1 MNEITQEYLKSIL
14 NYDPLTGIF
23 IWINKPS
30 KFNSIKIGDLAGYIN
45 TYTGYHLIRINRFN
59 YPAHRLAWLYMYGS
73 FPLYDIDHI
82 NHNRSDNRI
91 ENLREVTLQENQKNR
106 SKNKNN
112 TSGVTGIYWIESR
125 KRWRVS
131 ISNAG
136 KNNFIGNFKIKED
149 AIEARKQAE
158 IELGY
163 HQNHGL

>member
-1 MNEITQEYLKSIL
+1 MNQTILKEKI
-14 NYDPLTGIF
+14 NYDPITGIF
-23 IWINKPS
+23 KWIIKPS
-30 KFNSIKIGDLAGYIN
+30 KRIKIGSVAGN
-45 TYTGYHLIRINRFN
+45 STSRYHKIEIDNVQYLS
-59 YPAHRLAWLYMYGS
+59 HRLAWLYVYGY
-73 FPLYDIDHI
+73 FPINNIDHI
-82 NHNRSDNRI
+82 NHNPFDNRI